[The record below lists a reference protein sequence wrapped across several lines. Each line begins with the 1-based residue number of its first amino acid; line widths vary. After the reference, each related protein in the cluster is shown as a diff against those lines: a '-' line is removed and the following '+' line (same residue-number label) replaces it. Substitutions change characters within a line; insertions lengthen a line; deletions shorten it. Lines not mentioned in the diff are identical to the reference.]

1 MCKQSSRTNCKH
13 FRLDRD
19 SRPYESIHVNR
30 DKVNCRNDNCLIL
43 ALCLFNCIGDCADAL
58 NFAGNHIT
66 RLEEVWRHKT
76 HTYSGR
82 CAGSDDGAGF

>member
-1 MCKQSSRTNCKH
+1 MRRIVIYAVDVVHKH
-13 FRLDRD
+13 KTIQANVQGTR
-19 SRPYESIHVNR
+19 V
-30 DKVNCRNDNCLIL
+30 CRNDNGLIL
-43 ALCLFNCIGDCADAL
+43 ALYLYNYLFNCIGDRADAL